1 MPRTMTTEILAE
13 IRTLDCKT
21 KATKELLAELDAAD
35 AENLELRDSLKYKQ
49 RGMTFTATELERNL
63 AKQLGK
69 STEVMKADV
78 CLNYRPKSRA
88 KKAKRRKKRKAK
100 KNV

>member
-1 MPRTMTTEILAE
+1 MKLPDLCAVCLTRHAPCCVPPVCEERL
-13 IRTLDCKT
+13 KSVPV
-21 KATKELLAELDAAD
+21 ELD
-35 AENLELRDSLKYKQ
+35 KI
-49 RGMTFTATELERNL
+49 
-63 AKQLGK
+63 
-69 STEVMKADV
+69 ADV

>member
-1 MPRTMTTEILAE
+1 MS
-13 IRTLDCKT
+13 KT
-21 KATKELLAELDAAD
+21 PPELD
-35 AENLELRDSLKYKQ
+35 KI
-49 RGMTFTATELERNL
+49 
-63 AKQLGK
+63 
-69 STEVMKADV
+69 ADV